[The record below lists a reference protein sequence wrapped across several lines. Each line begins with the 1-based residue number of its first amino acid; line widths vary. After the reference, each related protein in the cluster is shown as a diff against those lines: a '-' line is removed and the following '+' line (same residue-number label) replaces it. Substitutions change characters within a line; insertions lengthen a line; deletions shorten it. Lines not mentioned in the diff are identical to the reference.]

1 MHQQLIARRNVNA
14 MLKNLMLAKL
24 GLSFQIINNYKFI
37 EMAMLSSRMSDYPS
51 ITQGKTRI
59 PGVNDGEE
67 FEITNV
73 S

>member
-1 MHQQLIARRNVNA
+1 
-14 MLKNLMLAKL
+14 
-24 GLSFQIINNYKFI
+24 LSFQIINNYKFI